1 MVVTGQVVVTAD
13 PLRTVEAIGIAGDRV
28 VAAGT
33 HTDVDAAAA
42 PGARRIDAG
51 ATAVIPGLHDFH
63 LHLVGM
69 ARARAEVLLDDVESA
84 GEVTRRLTDAAGALG
99 DDTWL
104 RGRGWLEGRLDP
116 AALNAPAALAHRP
129 ALVYSHDAHSAWA
142 SPAALRLAGIGSQT
156 ADPPGGRIERAAD
169 GTPSGVLRERATDL
183 VEQVAGRLRGSVL
196 DAALDGV
203 VGDLLG
209 WGVTG
214 ATDAGD
220 TSPDNGVGP
229 YAAVGDR
236 ASLLLG
242 AAARLD
248 GRLRLTV
255 NVPAPAIEAA
265 AALGLRTGGPV
276 AGAATVRAGWA
287 KAYADGALGSRT
299 AALFAPYTCGDARD
313 TGIVRLADPELDA
326 LFTTGRRNGI
336 GLAVHAIGDRAVAA
350 VLDAIARA
358 PARPPRAPA
367 RPPDAPADRIE
378 HLQLLR
384 AADAYRLAE
393 LGVTASVQPVH
404 CAADRAMVED
414 CWADRANL
422 AYPYGALAAAGAL
435 LAFGSDAPIESPNPW
450 RGVFAAVHRRHP
462 GDGTPDW
469 QTHQAIDTASALAAY
484 TLGPARAIGCSD
496 EGHLLPGARADL
508 ALLDVDLATLLAAGD
523 ELARVRSVLTLVG
536 GAEVHRS

>member
-1 MVVTGQVVVTAD
+1 MSTPRASTVVTGQVVVTAD

-33 HTDVDAAAA
+33 LTDVDAAAA

-69 ARARAEVLLDDVESA
+69 ARARAEVLLDDAESA
-84 GEVTRRLTDAAGALG
+84 DEVTRRLTDAAGALPN
-99 DDTWL
+99 DSWL

-116 AALNAPAALAHRP
+116 TALNAHAALAHRP

-142 SPAALRLAGIGSQT
+142 SPAALREARIGPPT

-169 GTPSGVLRERATDL
+169 GTPSGVLREHATDL
-183 VEQVAGRLRGSVL
+183 VEQVAGRLRGTVL
-196 DAALDGV
+196 DAALDEV

-242 AAARLD
+242 AGAQLD

-255 NVPAPAIEAA
+255 NVPARAIEAA
-265 AALGLRTGGPV
+265 AALGLRTGASL

-313 TGIVRLADPELDA
+313 TGMVRLTDPELDA
-326 LFTTGRRNGI
+326 LFAAGRRNRI

-358 PARPPRAPA
+358 PARPA
-367 RPPDAPADRIE
+367 DAPGDRIE

-384 AADAYRLAE
+384 PADAHRLAE

-414 CWADRANL
+414 CWADRADL
-422 AYPYGALAAAGAL
+422 AYPYRALTASGAL

-450 RGVFAAVHRRHP
+450 HGVFAAVHRRHP

-469 QTHQAIDTASALAAY
+469 QTHQAIGAASALAAY
-484 TLGPARAIGCSD
+484 TLGPARAMGRSD

-508 ALLDVDLATLLAAGD
+508 AVLDVDLATLLEAGD
-523 ELARVRSVLTLVG
+523 ELAAVRSVLTLVG